1 MGHCHSIDHSGD
13 RSDPSG
19 LFDFAPERARP
30 ADLFEDLVDVG
41 GDSYHCELLPNRP
54 LLALAN
60 PVRPLLTPGV
70 FAAPPVKK
78 STLPPPPKNP
88 IARVLY
94 DLTTQLN
101 DFEMTIN
108 IDIPIEGM
116 GADKRVDAMVK
127 SILKDKGAV
136 ILLDAQFKPGLD
148 FHLSSGW
155 GIPVVKQVVEYF
167 TGYRVL
173 RVFMDPKSRKIKG
186 RIDYRNTYFSRDP
199 DRFPFV
205 DVHKRVVEKGKLSP
219 QTVKKYNLQNGLP
232 VYSWEIVDLFFTALD
247 ERRKQQKPQTTEFE
261 KIRPLWDKGEISI
274 EGNFSNQTVTLPGLK
289 IKFAELPKNE
299 KHRITVKGKLL
310 EPVITIQG
318 LESLEVNTDKADFRL
333 VNAQPN
339 KEPLKII
346 AKFDPDGKTP
356 LRFTIPHYQS
366 DKVFLETEPKGDPDM
381 KLRFDLQEGI
391 EIQDLTFWFD
401 KDDPR
406 MDIKKLVAKQIAF
419 DGFGLH
425 LETTPGDSAVFTNV
439 HVHRKK
445 GEVYFNSEIEGKG
458 NGEISYRKNDQEI
471 GAIKFQYLEGK
482 GKLSVGPDAEGVQH
496 AEISGNVTAEL
507 PELRLRVRSD
517 KIQAE
522 VTTELVDAEVFGVGR
537 LVVWPTRKRALLESE
552 KGKSFHV
559 HGNKGRV
566 RFHQDPSRVEKWP
579 ELKKELGDDLSKS
592 VVSDLFIDVKEIDF
606 DAQKVDVLGLVATD
620 EMNTPGS
627 EKPALQINEA
637 LLGPIKMK
645 GDIYGHFFVRIP
657 GGIYY
662 PLVIGQTARERKKC
676 KFNTTTH
683 EYDEKSCTY
692 SAKMLDAE
700 MEIGT
705 LTDQRDTDGRRKVRF
720 TDVFVSGE
728 ESADTF
734 SKEDQKICRGIKHQ
748 HFHVTLGLF
757 QASPED
763 KDFRIDQI
771 DPHFHLFLNDLI
783 QGGCFLIGEIP
794 NP

>member
-1 MGHCHSIDHSGD
+1 MGHCRSINHSGD
-13 RSDPSG
+13 PSDASG

-30 ADLFEDLVDVG
+30 ADPFEDLLEVG
-41 GDSYHCELLPNRP
+41 GDSYHCDISGNRP
-54 LLALAN
+54 LLALAG
-60 PVRPLLTPGV
+60 PLRSLALPRV
-70 FAAPPVKK
+70 FAAPPLKK

-101 DFEMTIN
+101 DFEMTID

-116 GADKRVDAMVK
+116 GGKSDALIK
-127 SILKDKGAV
+127 SVLGDKGAV
-136 ILLDAQFKPGLD
+136 ILLDAQFKPGLN

-155 GIPVVKQVVEYF
+155 GIPVIKQVVEYF

-173 RVFMDPKSRKIKG
+173 RVYMDPKSRKIKG

-199 DRFPFV
+199 DHFPFV
-205 DVHKRVVEKGKLSP
+205 DVHKRVVEKLKLSP
-219 QTVKKYNLQNGLP
+219 QTVKKSNLKKGLP
-232 VYSWEIVDLFFTALD
+232 VYSWEMVDLFFTALD
-247 ERRKQQKPQTTEFE
+247 ERRKQQKPKTTEFE

-274 EGNFSNQTVTLPGLK
+274 EGNFSNKTVTLPGLT
-289 IKFAELPKNE
+289 INFAKLPANE

-310 EPVITIQG
+310 EPEITIQG
-318 LESLEVNTDKADFRL
+318 LESLEVDSPKAKFRL
-333 VNAQPN
+333 VNAQPK

-346 AKFDPDGKTP
+346 AKIDPDGKTP

-366 DKVFLETEPKGDPDM
+366 DKVYLETEPKGDPDM
-381 KLRFDLQEGI
+381 KIRFDLQEGF
-391 EIQDLTFWFD
+391 EIQDLTFWMD
-401 KDDPR
+401 SKEPR
-406 MDIKKLVAKQIAF
+406 MDIKKMVAKQIAF

-425 LETTPGDSAVFTNV
+425 LETTPGDSATFTNV
-439 HVHRKK
+439 RLQRKK
-445 GEVYFNSEIEGKG
+445 GQVYFNSEIEGKG
-458 NGEISYRKNDQEI
+458 NGEISYQKNGLEI
-471 GAIKFQYLEGK
+471 GTIKFRYLEGK
-482 GKLSVGPDAEGVQH
+482 GKLSVAPDEEGVRR
-496 AEISGNVTAEL
+496 AEISGNVSAEL
-507 PELRLRVRSD
+507 PELRLRVKSD
-517 KIQAE
+517 KIQSE
-522 VTTELVDAEVFGVGR
+522 VMTELIDAEVFGKGR
-537 LVVWPTRKRALLESE
+537 LVVWPTRKKALLESA
-552 KGKSFHV
+552 KGESFHI

-579 ELKKELGDDLSKS
+579 ELKRELGDELSKS
-592 VVSDLFIDVKEIDF
+592 VVSDLFIDLKEIEF
-606 DAQKVDVLGLVATD
+606 DAQKVDVTSLVATD

-627 EKPALQINEA
+627 EKPALQIQEA

-657 GGIYY
+657 GGLYY

-683 EYDEKSCTY
+683 EYDQKSCTY

-700 MEIGT
+700 VEIGT
-705 LTDQRDTDGRRKVRF
+705 LTDQRDADGRRKVRF
-720 TDVFVSGE
+720 TDIFLSGE

-734 SKEDQKICRGIKHQ
+734 SREDQKICKGIKHQ
-748 HFHVTLGLF
+748 HFHAILGIF

-763 KDFRIDQI
+763 KDFQIDQI
-771 DPHFHLFLNDLI
+771 DPHFHIFLNDLI